1 MRVVGMAAVPRVCG
15 SGLVGMPHIG
25 CPAPPAAQLCVWPIP
40 LGRAWPRSCT
50 TTGARSHTEPLQ
62 HSRHARRR
70 PVERPATTAAAASAA
85 AAAAAAPAS
94 DQPNLAAAP
103 AAAPHSGSPD
113 GSFVSIWWDLDNVT
127 VQHPAHLPLVGR
139 RLQLAVRQHLVPLG
153 RQQEACQLTAYAN
166 ERTLASLGGAE
177 AAAAALALVGGR
189 LVAVATRK

>member
-1 MRVVGMAAVPRVCG
+1 MRVVGMAAILRVCG
-15 SGLVGMPHIG
+15 SSLVGMPHVG

-40 LGRAWPRSCT
+40 LGRAWPRGST
-50 TTGARSHTEPLQ
+50 STGSRNHTEPPQ
-62 HSRHARRR
+62 HRRHARRR
-70 PVERPATTAAAASAA
+70 PAERPTPTAF

-94 DQPNLAAAP
+94 DQNNSTAAP
-103 AAAPHSGSPD
+103 AAAAPQSCLPASP
-113 GSFVSIWWDLDNVT
+113 VSIWWDLDNVT

-139 RLQLAVRQHLVPLG
+139 RLQLAVRRHLVPPG

-177 AAAAALALVGGR
+177 AAAAALELVGGR